1 MVPTP
6 GLSMAALGAL
16 QLAPILVSSSS
27 APSLA
32 SPSLSPHVSTSP
44 EGDADGDEGRLVINE
59 DEHDFD
65 DSRGNKGL
73 K

>member
-1 MVPTP
+1 MVGTP

-27 APSLA
+27 SSAP
-32 SPSLSPHVSTSP
+32 PSHVSTSP
-44 EGDADGDEGRLVINE
+44 EGDAEGDEGRLVINE
-59 DEHDFD
+59 EEHDLENLK
-65 DSRGNKGL
+65 GTKGL

>member
-1 MVPTP
+1 MVGAP

-27 APSLA
+27 APST
-32 SPSLSPHVSTSP
+32 SPHMSTSP

-65 DSRGNKGL
+65 DSKGTKGL